1 MESQDS
7 GRQSAGDPEQLAG
20 FADLHS
26 ALYAIPESVTQ
37 SFAKDVVARLTDRV
51 LRERET
57 GGFDP
62 LAHHVPTPEE
72 VDALCEALVSED
84 PGEAAR
90 IIDTARR
97 SGRTPDTLYLRYVSV
112 AARRLGEKWVADS
125 ASFLEVT
132 LGLARLH
139 GILRALGP
147 SFFAESADKDLGIS
161 ALFVPV
167 PGETHLLG
175 VTMATDFFRRSG
187 WRVDLQTSL
196 SLDNLAEYAQRNPCE
211 LIGLSAGC
219 RAITESLTLS
229 VAALRDACPEA
240 VIAVGGYLTELEP
253 DIAREVGADC
263 IVDDVT
269 VAAQSLQQ
277 KLKRRPASVDFPAGR
292 LE

>member
-1 MESQDS
+1 MDTQDS
-7 GRQSAGDPEQLAG
+7 GTRSAGDPEGLAG
-20 FADLHS
+20 FSDLHN

-51 LRERET
+51 LREREV

-62 LAHHVPTPEE
+62 LAHNGPTQGE
-72 VDALCEALVSED
+72 VETLCQALVAED

-90 IIDTARR
+90 IIDKARQ
-97 SGRTPDTLYLRYVSV
+97 SGRTADTLYLRYISV
-112 AARRLGEKWVADS
+112 AARRLGEKWVEDS

-147 SFFAESADKDLGIS
+147 TFFADAAERDIGIS

-175 VTMATDFFRRSG
+175 LTMATDFFRRSG

-196 SLDNLAEYAQRNPCE
+196 SFEDLARHARENPCE

-219 RAITESLTLS
+219 RAVTESLALS
-229 VAALRDACPEA
+229 VEALRDACPEA

-269 VAAQSLQQ
+269 VAAQSLLQRVKQ
-277 KLKRRPASVDFPAGR
+277 RSASIDIAGAQR
-292 LE
+292 T